1 MSLNYYDLDPM
12 HYFSGPGLSWDARL
26 KMTKQPLDLFTDPH
40 KYLFSEKGMH
50 GCVSM
55 ISNRHAEANNPY
67 LAKGYNASKETSY
80 ITYPDCNNLYGY
92 AVMLLAIYSY

>member
-1 MSLNYYDLDPM
+1 M
-12 HYFSGPGLSWDARL
+12 
-26 KMTKQPLDLFTDPH
+26 DLFTDPN

-80 ITYPDCNNLYGY
+80 ITYPDCNNFYEY
-92 AVMLLAIYSY
+92 AMSEPLPTGEFTFLAEKELEVFDLKTKSDEDAIG